1 MADPALGTKQ
11 VCPNDQTKFYDLNRR
26 PATCPKCGFQFDPE
40 EALKSRVRSRAR
52 TPAPNYEEQED
63 EVEKKVVRDEEAD
76 ELDEA
81 DAPPE
86 IDQAADADPVVTSDD
101 EDVDPD
107 ATPAGGDDLG
117 VDFEEEGAA
126 EDDEDVPFL
135 EDEDDDFDDDDLE
148 GLPDEGGDED
158 R

>member
-11 VCPNDQTKFYDLNRR
+11 VCPNDQTKFYDLGRR

-52 TPAPNYEEQED
+52 TPAPNYEEPED
-63 EVEKKVVRDEEAD
+63 DVEKKVVRDEEAD
-76 ELDEA
+76 ELEEA

-86 IDQAADADPVVTSDD
+86 IDQAADVDPVVTSDD

-107 ATPAGGDDLG
+107 AAPAGGDDLG

-135 EDEDDDFDDDDLE
+135 EDEDDDFDDDDIE
-148 GLPDEGGDED
+148 GIPDEGGDED